1 MNDHNQDDEV
11 EEQYMNEWLEFS
23 IVLIISMISL
33 AAFFFWLGYLL

>member
-1 MNDHNQDDEV
+1 MNDDDDE
-11 EEQYMNEWLEFS
+11 QYLMSEWLEFS

>member
-1 MNDHNQDDEV
+1 MNDHNQDDDND
-11 EEQYMNEWLEFS
+11 EQYMNPWLEFS

>member
-1 MNDHNQDDEV
+1 MNDDDDD
-11 EEQYMNEWLEFS
+11 QYLMNEWVAYS